1 MPGPLEG
8 VRVLEFTEIIAGPF
22 GGMLLADMGA
32 DVIKVEPPWGD
43 PWRYAQPFL
52 PNESKTF
59 IGVNRGK
66 RSLPLDM
73 GKPEAKEIV
82 GRLVPDMDVV
92 LVNSRPDV
100 PAKLGID
107 YPTLSKLNPRLIYC
121 ENTAFG
127 RKGPHSHRPG
137 YDIIA
142 QAMTG
147 LMAAEGKILNGV
159 PQQIQSTP
167 VADFGTGIAM
177 AWGICAALY
186 NRERTGKGQKIE
198 STLLATGLSF
208 QPYRFLQVSDY
219 DDQARREMLET
230 IEALRESGASYDEV
244 YAYYSQFR
252 IVSLRVGNIYYRTYQ
267 AKDGALAVGCL
278 SDPLRKR
285 LAGVLGLRDIRFE
298 SGYDAS
304 SDKARQFGEELVRKA
319 EAKFRE
325 KTVTEWLTLLDEAGV
340 PAGPVKFVEEL
351 LEDEQVRANGLVTS
365 LRHTLAGETR
375 SVGPMVQMS
384 ETPLSPERSS
394 PALGEHTDEILGGLG
409 YSPEQIEVL
418 RSSGVTR

>member
-43 PWRYAQPFL
+43 PWRFAQPFL

-73 GKPEAKEIV
+73 GKPEAKKIV

-219 DDQARREMLET
+219 DDQARAEMLET

-285 LAGVLGLRDIRFE
+285 LAEVLDLRDIRFE
-298 SGYDAS
+298 PEYDAS
-304 SDKARQFGEELVRKA
+304 SDKAREFGEELVRKA

-325 KTVTEWLTLLDEAGV
+325 KTVTEWLTLLDDAGV

-351 LEDEQVRANGLVTS
+351 LEDEQVKANGLVTS

-384 ETPLSPERSS
+384 GTPLSPVRSS
-394 PALGEHTDEILGGLG
+394 PGLGEHTEEILGGLG